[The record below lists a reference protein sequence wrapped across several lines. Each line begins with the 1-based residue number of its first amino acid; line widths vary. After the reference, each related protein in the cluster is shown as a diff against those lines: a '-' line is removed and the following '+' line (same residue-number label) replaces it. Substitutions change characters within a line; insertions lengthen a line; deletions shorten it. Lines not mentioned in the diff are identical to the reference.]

1 MVEIA
6 VLLFLIVLTVSGFVY
21 IFCKRVIYKLN
32 RRVLA
37 RNMALIKNGAAL
49 QKFETLSEKEIREK
63 LIYPFFMVLGY
74 NTYDMREFQ
83 SFVGRNGCMP
93 DYLVK
98 KWEHSKYRKTALAI
112 KYFPF
117 KEDDIDWDNKIYNNP
132 FENVC
137 SIDRMTDDVYFK
149 SEYYVLT
156 NGYLYLFF
164 DRRKKK
170 DGNRFDFCFN
180 VRKYSKDD
188 SAKLA
193 HYTKQCLFFEL
204 ADVYRA

>member
-21 IFCKRVIYKLN
+21 VFCKRVIYKLN

-98 KWEHSKYRKTALAI
+98 KWDRSKFRKTALAI

-117 KEDDIDWDNKIYNNP
+117 KDEDVDFEGNIYNNP

-137 SIDRMTDDVYFK
+137 PIEQIADYEYFK
-149 SEYYVLT
+149 SDYYVLT

-164 DRRKKK
+164 DRRKKNS
-170 DGNRFDFCFN
+170 GNKFDFCFN
-180 VRKYSKDD
+180 VRKYTKKDAD
-188 SAKLA
+188 KLA
-193 HYTKQCLFFEL
+193 YYTKQCLFLEL
-204 ADVYRA
+204 SDIYHP

>member
-49 QKFETLSEKEIREK
+49 QKFETLSEKEIREE

-98 KWEHSKYRKTALAI
+98 KWDRSKFRKTALAI

-117 KEDDIDWDNKIYNNP
+117 KEEDVDLEKNIYKNP
-132 FENVC
+132 FEKVC
-137 SIDRMTDDVYFK
+137 SIEELSDSGYFK
-149 SEYYVLT
+149 SDYYVLT
-156 NGYLYLFF
+156 NGYLYMFF
-164 DRRKKK
+164 DRRRGKSGDK
-170 DGNRFDFCFN
+170 FDFCFN
-180 VRKYSKDD
+180 VRKYTKKDAD
-188 SAKLA
+188 KLA
-193 HYTKQCLFFEL
+193 YYTKQCLFLEL
-204 ADVYRA
+204 SDIYHP